1 MVSVGTIGVRYK
13 KEKTYATKTPKL
25 LVKVDGAPTWAM
37 LDTRAE
43 VNVITQVVV
52 DELGL
57 PVRMDLLLALKAVSR
72 DTRVFDGAYEDVKI
86 DIGGVVNHQTL
97 LVLNKSE
104 HTLIL
109 GSPFFHNA

>member
-1 MVSVGTIGVRYK
+1 
-13 KEKTYATKTPKL
+13 
-25 LVKVDGAPTWAM
+25 M
-37 LDTRAE
+37 LDTGAE
-43 VNVITQVVV
+43 VNVITQAAA

-57 PVRMDLLLALKAVSR
+57 PVRTDLLLALKAVSG
-72 DTRVFDGAYEDVKI
+72 DTRVFDGACEDVEI

-109 GSPFFHNA
+109 RAPFFHDA